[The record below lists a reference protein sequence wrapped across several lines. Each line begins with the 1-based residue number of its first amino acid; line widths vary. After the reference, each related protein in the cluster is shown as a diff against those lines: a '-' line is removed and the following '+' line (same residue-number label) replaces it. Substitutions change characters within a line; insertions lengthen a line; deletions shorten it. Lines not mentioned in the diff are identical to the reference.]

1 MLPENTRSYAKQKK
15 EKRIEAE
22 KSKLTQSVNKNSN
35 CGGRQLIVAGAYYAG
50 QKSEKELNRNVG
62 NNPSTS
68 ARDGPVVDRS
78 GILSQWGCP

>member
-1 MLPENTRSYAKQKK
+1 M
-15 EKRIEAE
+15 
-22 KSKLTQSVNKNSN
+22 
-35 CGGRQLIVAGAYYAG
+35 AGAYYAG

>member
-1 MLPENTRSYAKQKK
+1 MQNRKK
-15 EKRIEAE
+15 KKGLTE